1 MCYVSSLTAN
11 ASRNRRI
18 CSERSERKMCDRHGS
33 RLAGESPAM
42 ALGRREHVGEGKGA
56 RRNPQLHLKE
66 EGTSGMG
73 PGGGQ

>member
-1 MCYVSSLTAN
+1 
-11 ASRNRRI
+11 
-18 CSERSERKMCDRHGS
+18 MCDRHGS

-42 ALGRREHVGEGKGA
+42 APGRGEHVGEGKGA